1 MKRLAPV
8 VLLTLIAAAFIRTP
22 QARSQDNTLTVFAAS
37 SLTNAFTDLGAQF
50 EAANPGRKVVFNFG
64 ASSQLRTQ
72 LDQGAPADVFASADY
87 AQMEPLVKSK
97 RVGAPQTIARNR
109 LTIVI
114 PARNPGKVRS
124 AQDLARKGLRFVT
137 TAENVPIGRYTQE
150 VLQKLSGTRFF
161 NPGFAEK
168 VNANVVSRESNVRSV
183 LAKVELGEADAAIVY
198 ASDARMSRKVRT
210 VEIPRQANVTA
221 LYPIAV
227 VLDSAHPK
235 EAERFYKLVLSHKG
249 SRTLRSYGFQ

>member
-1 MKRLAPV
+1 MKRFVTFLAPI
-8 VLLTLIAAAFIRTP
+8 LIAVAFTTMRP
-22 QARSQDNTLTVFAAS
+22 ARSQDRTLTVFAAS
-37 SLTNAFTDLGAQF
+37 SLTDAFKDLGRQY
-50 EAANPGRKVVFNFG
+50 EREHPGWKVVFNFG

-72 LDQGAPADVFASADY
+72 LNQGAPADVFASADY
-87 AQMEPLVKSK
+87 AQMEPLAQSK

-114 PARNPGKVRS
+114 PSRNPGKIRS

-137 TAENVPIGRYTQE
+137 TAENVPVGRYTQE
-150 VLQKLSGTRFF
+150 VLTKLSGIRFY
-161 NPGFAEK
+161 NAGFAEK
-168 VNANVVSRESNVRSV
+168 VNANVVSREANVRSV
-183 LAKVELGEADAAIVY
+183 LAKVEVGEADAAIVY
-198 ASDARMSRKVRT
+198 ESDARMSQRVRT

-235 EAERFYKLVLSHKG
+235 EAERFYKFVLSHKG
-249 SRTLRSYGFQ
+249 SRTLRNYGFQ

>member
-1 MKRLAPV
+1 MKRYLPFLA
-8 VLLTLIAAAFIRTP
+8 LTLVAAAFLFTP
-22 QARSQDNTLTVFAAS
+22 RARSQDKTLTVFAAS
-37 SLTNAFTDLGAQF
+37 SLSDAFTDLGKQY
-50 EAANPGRKVVFNFG
+50 EAANPGWKVTFNFG
-64 ASSQLRTQ
+64 GSSQLRTQ
-72 LDQGAPADVFASADY
+72 IDQGAPADVFASADY
-87 AQMEPLVKSK
+87 SQMESLVKTK

-114 PARNPGKVRS
+114 PARNPGKIRS
-124 AQDLARKGLRFVT
+124 AQDLTRKGLRFVT

-150 VLQKLSGTRFF
+150 VLDKLSGVRFY
-161 NPGFAEK
+161 NAGFAEK
-168 VNANVVSRESNVRSV
+168 VNANVVSREANVRSV

-198 ASDARMSRKVRT
+198 ESDARTSNKVRT

-235 EAERFYKLVLSHKG
+235 EAERFYKLVLSHRG
-249 SRTLRSYGFQ
+249 SRTLRRYGFQ

>member
-1 MKRLAPV
+1 MRRLLPCLA
-8 VLLTLIAAAFIRTP
+8 LTLITAAFTLGP
-22 QARSQDNTLTVFAAS
+22 KVRSQDKTLTVFAAA
-37 SLTNAFTDLGAQF
+37 SLTDAFTDIGKQF
-50 EAANPGRKVVFNFG
+50 ESENPGWKVVFNFG

-72 LDQGAPADVFASADY
+72 LGQGAPADVFASADY
-87 AQMEPLVKSK
+87 AQMEPLVGTK

-114 PARNPGKVRS
+114 PARNPGKIRS

-150 VLQKLSGTRFF
+150 VLQKLSGTRFY
-161 NPGFAEK
+161 NAGYAEK
-168 VNANVVSRESNVRSV
+168 VNANVVSREANVRSV
-183 LAKVELGEADAAIVY
+183 LTKVELGEADAAIVY
-198 ASDARMSRKVRT
+198 ESDARMSRKVRP

-227 VLDSAHPK
+227 VLDSEHPR
-235 EAERFYKLVLSHKG
+235 EAERFYKYVLGHKG
-249 SRTLRSYGFQ
+249 SRTLRRYGFQ